1 MLHVREIMDKLF
13 KQSVIRI
20 HVYYMEVLLGSWQ
33 AFRET
38 VE

>member
-1 MLHVREIMDKLF
+1 MF
-13 KQSVIRI
+13 KQSVVRI